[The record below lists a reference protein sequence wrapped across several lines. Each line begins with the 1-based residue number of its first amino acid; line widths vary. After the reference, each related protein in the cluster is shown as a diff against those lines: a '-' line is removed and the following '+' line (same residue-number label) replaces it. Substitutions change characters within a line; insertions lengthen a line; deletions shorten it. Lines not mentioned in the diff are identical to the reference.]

1 MNLDDEQFIYR
12 IGKLSLGPDDVIV
25 IKSDRVFDK
34 DQVTFLRDRM
44 REQLLA
50 AGFDNKV
57 LMLTYGLELQIIEK
71 EDA

>member
-1 MNLDDEQFIYR
+1 MSFDDEQFIYR

-34 DQVTFLRDRM
+34 DQVAFLRDRM
-44 REQLLA
+44 REQLQA
-50 AGFDNKV
+50 AGFENKV
-57 LMLTYGLELQIIEK
+57 LMLTYGLDLQIIEK